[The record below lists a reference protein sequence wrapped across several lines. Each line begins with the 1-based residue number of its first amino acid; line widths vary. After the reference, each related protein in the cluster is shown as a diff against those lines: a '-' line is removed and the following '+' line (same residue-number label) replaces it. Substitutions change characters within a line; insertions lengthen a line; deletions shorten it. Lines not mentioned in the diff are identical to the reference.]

1 MQTKQKELLSTQ
13 LSADTDQSY
22 PTNGEKNPPILAI
35 KELFN
40 TPFAIVRRENKYS
53 LVMGNYMIIEDL
65 DSEEQVVEAL
75 EAQKW
80 QIMVTAI
87 FIIVDR
93 YRKGELNEVLNIE

>member
-1 MQTKQKELLSTQ
+1 MQTEQKELLSTQ
-13 LSADTDQSY
+13 LNADSDQSY
-22 PTNGEKNPPILAI
+22 LKNGENNPPLQAI
-35 KELFN
+35 KNLFN
-40 TPFAIVRRENKYS
+40 TPFAILRRENKYS
-53 LVMGNYMIIEDL
+53 LVMGNYIIIEDL

-75 EAQKW
+75 ETQKW

>member
-1 MQTKQKELLSTQ
+1 MQTEQKDLLSTQ
-13 LSADTDQSY
+13 LNADSDQSY
-22 PTNGEKNPPILAI
+22 QKNGEKNPPLQAV
-35 KELFN
+35 KKLFN
-40 TPFAIVRRENKYS
+40 TPFSILRRENKYS

-87 FIIVDR
+87 FIVVDR
-93 YRKGELNEVLNIE
+93 YRKGELNDVLNIE